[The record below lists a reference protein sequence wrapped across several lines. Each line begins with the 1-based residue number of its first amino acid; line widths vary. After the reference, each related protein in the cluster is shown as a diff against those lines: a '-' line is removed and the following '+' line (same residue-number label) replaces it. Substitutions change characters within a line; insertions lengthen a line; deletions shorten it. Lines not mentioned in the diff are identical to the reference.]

1 MFQNPAQDR
10 DLDSA
15 KLKTV
20 NGDVRIQAL
29 VDRKKI
35 IVHEASIRCDLKLE
49 DAEGTACLPN
59 ATIFEE
65 LIRMRKEAK
74 VSQDETTYEEH
85 IPTTSN
91 DPPPSGDDR
100 MQLSKLMN
108 LCLKQKVKQ
117 LEKKKK
123 SRSHRFRR
131 LYKVGSSRRIKSSKE
146 SLGTQEDASKQGRKI
161 ADLDA
166 DAEVTLVDETQ
177 GGNDAD
183 MMFDI
188 GVLEGDKVVVE
199 TKETVSTAAT
209 LTSSILISVANVEV
223 TTTDAPTTTNEEL
236 TLA

>member
-1 MFQNPAQDR
+1 MSNHTRTFVHPS
-10 DLDSA
+10 LTK
-15 KLKTV
+15 KLFGNIK
-20 NGDVRIQAL
+20 R
-29 VDRKKI
+29 
-35 IVHEASIRCDLKLE
+35 
-49 DAEGTACLPN
+49 EGTCFFRNVTPL
-59 ATIFEE
+59 FETMMVQAPE
-65 LIRMRKEAK
+65 ERKEAK

-161 ADLDA
+161 ADLDV

-199 TKETVSTAAT
+199 TKEPVSTAAT

-223 TTTDAPTTTNEEL
+223 TTVDAPTTTNEEL

>member
-1 MFQNPAQDR
+1 MERAATTASSLDAEQDSGSGPKCQDTILGGVDAQTRFETTSKQSNDPLLSRGYTLKSGEDSMKILELMELCTKLSDLIWQLMFTYVVCISCIHR
-10 DLDSA
+10 FRIRLS
-15 KLKTV
+15 KTV

-49 DAEGTACLPN
+49 DAEL
-59 ATIFEE
+59 EE
-65 LIRMRKEAK
+65 
-74 VSQDETTYEEH
+74 
-85 IPTTSN
+85 
-91 DPPPSGDDR
+91 
-100 MQLSKLMN
+100 
-108 LCLKQKVKQ
+108 
-117 LEKKKK
+117 KK

-188 GVLEGDKVVVE
+188 CVLEVIKVVVE
-199 TKETVSTAAT
+199 TRR
-209 LTSSILISVANVEV
+209 
-223 TTTDAPTTTNEEL
+223 
-236 TLA
+236 